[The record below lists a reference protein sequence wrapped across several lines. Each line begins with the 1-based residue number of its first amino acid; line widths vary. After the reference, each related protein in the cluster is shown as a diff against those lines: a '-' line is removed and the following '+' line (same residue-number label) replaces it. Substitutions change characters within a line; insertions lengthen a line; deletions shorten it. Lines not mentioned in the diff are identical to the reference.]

1 MTDAMAQ
8 LRILANPD
16 RLTIIKAEIAELC
29 DETHWLLEGI
39 ELFGGRVA
47 ELNARRGAKLDEW
60 SDALDKMERSHD

>member
-8 LRILANPD
+8 LRILASPD
-16 RLTIIKAEIAELC
+16 RLTVLKAQLAELR

-60 SDALDKMERSHD
+60 ADMLDRMELS